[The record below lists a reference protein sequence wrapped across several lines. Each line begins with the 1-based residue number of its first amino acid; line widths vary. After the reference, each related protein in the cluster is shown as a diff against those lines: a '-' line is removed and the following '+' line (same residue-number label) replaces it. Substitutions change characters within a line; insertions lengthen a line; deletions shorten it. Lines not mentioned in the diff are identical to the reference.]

1 MKMEKPK
8 NIAPSVRQRLLNIS
22 KERKEDF
29 GLILT
34 RYALERFLF
43 RLGESQHKKTFILK
57 GALLFLTWNENT
69 YRPTR
74 DADLLGHGDNSLS
87 HLKKVFQEI
96 CALSVPDDGI
106 FYFSDTVEIIRLK
119 EDQEYQGARVT
130 FLSKLTEA
138 KIPMQID
145 VGFGDVIS
153 PAPREIKFPTLLE
166 FSPPKIRAYPPETVI
181 AEKLQAMVLLGI
193 ANSRMKD
200 FYDIW
205 LLSKQFPF
213 EGTLLS
219 QAIQKTFERRK
230 TPLPSELPFALT
242 SEFYDVPVKQSQWKA
257 FIRKN
262 KLLPHE
268 EIEFSTVISHIKIF
282 LMPILESLTKENE
295 FTLSWKMDEGWK

>member
-1 MKMEKPK
+1 MKKEKSK
-8 NIAPSVRQRLLNIS
+8 NIASSVRQRLLNIS

-43 RLGESQHKKTFILK
+43 RLGESPYKKTFILK
-57 GALLFLTWNENT
+57 GALLFLIWDENT

-74 DADLLGHGDNSLS
+74 DADFLGHGDNSLL

-96 CALSVPDDGI
+96 CALSVTDDGI
-106 FYFSDTVEIIRLK
+106 LYFSDTVQVMRLK

-138 KIPMQID
+138 KIPMQVD
-145 VGFGDVIS
+145 VGFGDVVS
-153 PAPREIKFPTLLE
+153 PAPQEIKFPTLLE
-166 FSPPKIRAYPPETVI
+166 FSPPTLRAYPPETVI

-205 LLSKQFPF
+205 SMSKQFPF
-213 EGTLLS
+213 EGTILA

-230 TPLPSELPFALT
+230 SLLPSDLPFALT
-242 SEFYDVPVKQSQWKA
+242 PEFYDVPVKQSQWKA

-262 KLLPHE
+262 KLLSHG
-268 EIEFSTVISHIKIF
+268 EIEFSTVISQIKVF
-282 LMPILESLTKENE
+282 LMPILESLTKGNE
-295 FTLSWKMDEGWK
+295 FTLSWKMDQGWK